1 MDDHRVIA
9 VDAQNADLK
18 QAAAASR
25 TDAHREIVIKS
36 PLRDRVANGVA
47 HVLVS
52 DFVFAS
58 RLRDPHH

>member
-1 MDDHRVIA
+1 MNDHRVIA
-9 VDAQNADLK
+9 VDAQHANLK

-25 TDAHREIVIKS
+25 TDAHRIVIKS
-36 PLRDRVANGVA
+36 PLRDGVADGVA

-52 DFVFAS
+52 DGVLAS

>member
-1 MDDHRVIA
+1 MNDHRVIT
-9 VDAQNADLK
+9 VDAQHADLE

-25 TDAHREIVIKS
+25 TDAHHEIVIKS
-36 PLRDRVANGVA
+36 PLRDRVADGVA

-52 DFVFAS
+52 DGVLAS